1 MKTIL
6 GATALVV
13 FIDVHIHATALAAEQ
28 PSGFYLMQGLHQQNV
43 RDDVLASPEISGIH
57 LRDQWSLVEP
67 DAPTNSFSW
76 LDLQVDRAKALGKNV
91 SLGIYAGI
99 SSPTWLNVPLYNNV
113 PLPWDPAVLA
123 AHNSMVA
130 DLGAHFANENAI
142 TAVHISSPATSRS
155 LEMFLPEGLINVP
168 GYSDQ
173 QIIDVWKSSID
184 AYAAAFPNK
193 ALVLDVAMAPD
204 SRGAITDAVMD
215 YAETTLGDRIN
226 FIHCSLKATTSS
238 TAPHHQR
245 VVAARLAGA
254 SIGFEMVSPSSDTLR
269 FGGSFADA
277 LAIGQAAGASWY
289 QIYQSDIPNIPDNFF
304 SIPGDFN
311 HDGLVSTSDYVVW
324 RNTIGTADLR
334 ADGNGN
340 GRVDNFDYAIW
351 RSQLGQANSASA
363 VSANSP
369 LPEPATICMAIFG
382 ASIFAIGRRRRARV

>member
-13 FIDVHIHATALAAEQ
+13 FIDVYIHSAALAAEQ

-57 LRDQWSLVEP
+57 LRDQWSLLEP
-67 DAPTNSFSW
+67 DALTNSFDW
-76 LDLQVDRAKALGKNV
+76 LDSQVDRATALGKNV

-99 SSPTWLNVPLYNNV
+99 SSPTWLNVPLYNSV
-113 PLPWDPAVLA
+113 PLPWDPTVLA
-123 AHNSMVA
+123 AHNAMVA
-130 DLGAHFANENAI
+130 DLGAHFSDENAI
-142 TAVHISSPATSRS
+142 TAVHISSPATTRS
-155 LEMFLPEGLINVP
+155 LEMFLPEGLITVP

-173 QIIDVWKSSID
+173 KIIDVWKSSID
-184 AYAAAFPNK
+184 AYAEAFPNK
-193 ALVLDVAMAPD
+193 TLVLDVAMAPD
-204 SRGAITDAVMD
+204 ARGAITDAVMD
-215 YAETTLGDRIN
+215 YAATTLGDRIN
-226 FIHCSLKATTSS
+226 FIHCSLKATTSP

-245 VVAARLAGA
+245 VVAERLAGA
-254 SIGFEMVSPSSDTLR
+254 SIGFEMVGLSSDTLR

-324 RNTIGTADLR
+324 RNTIGTVDLR
-334 ADGNGN
+334 ADADGN
-340 GRVDNFDYAIW
+340 GRVDNLDYTIW
-351 RSQLGQANSASA
+351 SSHLGQANSVVAAS
-363 VSANSP
+363 SNSP
-369 LPEPATICMAIFG
+369 VPEPTAICLALLSA
-382 ASIFAIGRRRRARV
+382 ASFAIINRRARG